1 MPFLI
6 KLTNIRILLFKIEPE
21 TAAADTQ
28 TKARKK
34 MVLRREKKQIK
45 FNEHYNKMGRL
56 IVNLLQKFH
65 IQRIQNDRFIS
76 HNNRS
81 FK

>member
-45 FNEHYNKMGRL
+45 FNEHYNKMRL
-56 IVNLLQKFH
+56 IVNLLQKFT
-65 IQRIQNDRFIS
+65 IRRIQNDRFIS